1 MKSLSYVIVKVVTIV
16 WFITHFLLTIIYVL
30 PLNPIKIQLKPLI
43 DASTMSSFFS
53 QNWSLFA
60 PNPVSQDYIMLVQP
74 LRVNDPAE
82 LTSKGWYNLSSPLWK
97 HFQSSR
103 VSAYDRLAR
112 SQSSAL
118 RSTLTGDHG
127 LKNLF
132 DACEKGDSVACTTY
146 RTLLASV
153 RKNQI
158 EKLIK
163 IGSAFCNDISKYDN
177 QYQYMAIRIRIVSF
191 PTWSKRY
198 EGTSTINDL
207 ELGIHRIDKT
217 IAPFDLFN

>member
-1 MKSLSYVIVKVVTIV
+1 M
-16 WFITHFLLTIIYVL
+16 
-30 PLNPIKIQLKPLI
+30 PLNPIKIQLKSLL

-74 LRVNDPAE
+74 LRTNDPSQM
-82 LTSKGWYNLSSPLWK
+82 TSGGWYNLSSPLWQ
-97 HFQSSR
+97 HFQNSR

-112 SQSSAL
+112 SHSSAL
-118 RSTLTGDHG
+118 RSTLTGDHS
-127 LKNLF
+127 LKNIF
-132 DACEKGDSVACTTY
+132 DACEKGDTTACSNFKE
-146 RTLLASV
+146 LLASV
-153 RKNQI
+153 RKSQI
-158 EKLIK
+158 EKLVK
-163 IGSAFCNDISKYDN
+163 IGSAFCNDIENFNN
-177 QYQYMAIRIRIVSF
+177 QYEYMAIRIRIVSF

-198 EGTSTINDL
+198 EGKSTINDL